1 MLARGRLVGRPF
13 PPPAKPEALFSH
25 YSMSADPELAADL
38 PSVAFPKLSAASI
51 KPGPTHP
58 AALDSLYLSG
68 FADHVDQTA
77 TASVTKAVGPFVALP
92 GPGILPR
99 VREEL
104 KKLEKLREKDLA
116 ENSNFT
122 PRFAEEGGEGRSGG
136 KGGDE
141 APERKHQAL
150 SGAERADLRRLE
162 RSLQPF
168 VAKTDFERNME
179 VYKKVPAL
187 GWEGKPAGCFTN
199 AST

>member
-1 MLARGRLVGRPF
+1 MLSSRPF
-13 PPPAKPEALFSH
+13 PPPAKPEPLFTH
-25 YSMSADPELAADL
+25 YSMSSDPELAAEL
-38 PSVAFPKLSAASI
+38 PSVAFPKLSTSSM

-77 TASVTKAVGPFVALP
+77 SATITRAVGPFVALP

-104 KKLEKLREKDLA
+104 KKLEKFREQDLA
-116 ENSNFT
+116 QNSNFT
-122 PRFAEEGGEGRSGG
+122 PRFEEHAAGG
-136 KGGDE
+136 KAGDE

-150 SGAERADLRRLE
+150 SGAERADLKRLE

-168 VAKTDFERNME
+168 VAKTDFERNMD
-179 VYKKVPAL
+179 VYKKVQ
-187 GWEGKPAGCFTN
+187 
-199 AST
+199 